1 MTLRRSLLAA
11 ASLAPSLA
19 ATLAA
24 TLSAPGIARA
34 QALPRVRFTLD
45 WAFQA
50 PNAFAIVA
58 RERGF
63 YREAGVD
70 VAIDRGQGS
79 GSVPVSLAAGTH
91 DIGYADLS
99 PTLRFLA
106 ENPTRDLV
114 AIAILHDRS
123 PLCVITRADG
133 PVRTPADLAGR
144 RLAAPDNDAA
154 RQLFPAFARAA
165 GLDAARVT
173 FLSVSPALREPM
185 FLRRE
190 VDGITAHIA
199 TAGIALQGLGLRPE
213 DQRVFMYNDH
223 GLDLYGGAILTTRAY
238 IARNPDVVRR
248 VVAASI
254 RGFLSQAADPA
265 GAMEILR
272 RVEPL
277 TDVALELARHR
288 LTMERLVVTDHVR
301 RNGISSVVPARLEK
315 SLEAVQ
321 QAFNLPPT
329 FQAAQLYTPE
339 FLPPAD
345 QLRLPATAT

>member
-1 MTLRRSLLAA
+1 MTLRRSLLL
-11 ASLAPSLA
+11 ASGLAPLA
-19 ATLAA
+19 LPALV
-24 TLSAPGIARA
+24 RA
-34 QALPRVRFTLD
+34 QPLPRVRFTLD

-63 YREAGVD
+63 YREAGVE

-79 GSVPVSLAAGTH
+79 GGVPVSLAAGTH
-91 DIGYADLS
+91 DVGYADLS

-106 ENPTRDLV
+106 ENPTRDII

-133 PVRTPADLAGR
+133 PVRTPADLVGR

-165 GLDAARVT
+165 GFDASRVT
-173 FLSVSPALREPM
+173 FLSVAPALREPM
-185 FLRRE
+185 FVRRE

-199 TAGIALQGLGLRPE
+199 TAGIALQGLGIRPQ

-238 IARNPDVVRR
+238 AERNPDVLRR
-248 VVAASI
+248 VVAASM
-254 RGFLSQAADPA
+254 RGFISQAADPN
-265 GAMEILR
+265 GAMDILK

-277 TDVALELARHR
+277 TDAPLELARHR
-288 LTMERLVVTDHVR
+288 LTMERLIVTDHVR
-301 RNGISSVVPARLEK
+301 RNGVSSVVPERLQK

-321 QAFNLPPT
+321 IAFNLP
-329 FQAAQLYTPE
+329 AALPASQVYTPDY
-339 FLPPAD
+339 LPPAE
-345 QLRLPATAT
+345 QLRLPASVL

>member
-1 MTLRRSLLAA
+1 MSLRRSLLLATGLA
-11 ASLAPSLA
+11 PLAAPSL
-19 ATLAA
+19 L
-24 TLSAPGIARA
+24 RA
-34 QALPRVRFTLD
+34 QPMPRVRFTLD

-50 PNAFAIVA
+50 PNAFPIVA

-79 GSVPVSLAAGTH
+79 GGVPVSLAAGTH
-91 DIGYADLS
+91 DVGYADLS

-106 ENPTRDLV
+106 ENPTRDV
-114 AIAILHDRS
+114 IAIAILHDRS

-133 PVRTPADLAGR
+133 PVRTPADLVGR

-165 GLDAARVT
+165 GFDASRVT
-173 FLSVSPALREPM
+173 FLSVAPALREPM
-185 FLRRE
+185 FVRRE

-199 TAGIALQGLGLRPE
+199 TAGMALQGLGIRPQ

-238 IARNPDVVRR
+238 AERNPDVLRR
-248 VVAASI
+248 VVAASM
-254 RGFLSQAADPA
+254 RGFISQAADPS
-265 GAMEILR
+265 GAMDILK

-277 TDVALELARHR
+277 TDAPLELARHR
-288 LTMERLVVTDHVR
+288 LTMERLIVTDHVR
-301 RNGISSVVPARLEK
+301 RNGISSVVPERLRT

-321 QAFNLPPT
+321 TAFNLP
-329 FQAAQLYTPE
+329 AALPASQVYTADY
-339 FLPPAD
+339 LPPAD
-345 QLRLPATAT
+345 QLRLPASAL

>member
-1 MTLRRSLLAA
+1 MTQRRSLLIATG
-11 ASLAPSLA
+11 LAPILGPLA
-19 ATLAA
+19 M
-24 TLSAPGIARA
+24 PGLVRA
-34 QALPRVRFTLD
+34 QAAPRVRFTLD

-79 GSVPVSLAAGTH
+79 GGVPVSLAAGTH
-91 DIGYADLS
+91 DVGYADLS
-99 PTLRFLA
+99 PTLRFLS
-106 ENPTRDLV
+106 ENPGRDII

-133 PVRTPADLAGR
+133 PIRTPADLVGR

-154 RQLFPAFARAA
+154 RQLFPAFARAVNI
-165 GLDAARVT
+165 DPARVN

-185 FLRRE
+185 LLRRE
-190 VDGITAHIA
+190 ADGITAHIA
-199 TAGIALQGLGLRPE
+199 TAGIALQGLGMRPE

-223 GLDLYGGAILTTRAY
+223 GLDLYGGAILTTRTYAE
-238 IARNPDVVRR
+238 RNPDVLRR
-248 VVAASI
+248 VVAASM
-254 RGFLSQAADPA
+254 RGFISQAADPN
-265 GAMEILR
+265 GAMDILK

-277 TDVALELARHR
+277 TDVPLELSRHR
-288 LTMERLVVTDHVR
+288 LTMERLIVTDHVR
-301 RNGISSVVPARLEK
+301 RNGISSVSMERLQK

-321 QAFNLPPT
+321 QAFNLSAALP
-329 FQAAQLYTPE
+329 AAQVYTPAY
-339 FLPPAD
+339 LPPAE
-345 QLRLPATAT
+345 QLRLPASAT

>member
-1 MTLRRSLLAA
+1 MTPRRSLLLA
-11 ASLAPSLA
+11 ASLVAPSLA
-19 ATLAA
+19 A
-24 TLSAPGIARA
+24 PGLVRA
-34 QALPRVRFTLD
+34 QALPRVRLTLD

-63 YREAGVD
+63 YREAGVE

-79 GSVPVSLAAGTH
+79 GGVPVALVAGSH

-106 ENPTRDLV
+106 ENPSRDV
-114 AIAILHDRS
+114 IAIAILHDRS

-133 PVRTPADLAGR
+133 PIRTPMDLAGR

-154 RQLFPAFARAA
+154 RQLFPAFARAT
-165 GLDAARVT
+165 GLDASRVN
-173 FLSVSPALREPM
+173 FVSVAPALREPM
-185 FLRRE
+185 LLRRE
-190 VDGITAHIA
+190 ADGITAHIA

-223 GLDLYGGAILTTRAY
+223 GLDLYGGAIMTTRAY
-238 IARNPDVVRR
+238 LERNPDVVRR

-254 RGFLSQAADPA
+254 RGFIAQAADPQA
-265 GAMEILR
+265 AMEIMR

-277 TDVALELARHR
+277 TDVPLELARHR

-301 RNGISSVVPARLEK
+301 ANGISSVVPERLQK

-321 QAFNLPPT
+321 LAFNLPN
-329 FQAAQLYTPE
+329 QLPASRVYTPD
-339 FLPPAD
+339 FLPPVE
-345 QLRLPATAT
+345 QRRLPASAT

>member
-1 MTLRRSLLAA
+1 MILRRSLLAA
-11 ASLAPSLA
+11 SGLASLAAPALA
-19 ATLAA
+19 QPA
-24 TLSAPGIARA
+24 
-34 QALPRVRFTLD
+34 PRVRFTLD

-79 GSVPVSLAAGTH
+79 GGVPVAIAAGTH

-106 ENPTRDLV
+106 ENPTRDII

-133 PVRTPADLAGR
+133 PVRTPADLVGR

-165 GLDAARVT
+165 GFDAARVN
-173 FLSVSPALREPM
+173 FLSVAPALREPM
-185 FLRRE
+185 FIRRE
-190 VDGITAHIA
+190 VEGITAHIA

-238 IARNPDVVRR
+238 AERNPDVVRR
-248 VVAASI
+248 VVAASM
-254 RGFLSQAADPA
+254 RGFISQAADPA

-277 TDVALELARHR
+277 TDVPLELARHR
-288 LTMERLVVTDHVR
+288 LTMERLIVTDHVR
-301 RNGISSVVPARLEK
+301 REGLSQVSMDRLQK

-321 QAFNLPPT
+321 QAFNLPGTLPAG
-329 FQAAQLYTPE
+329 QVYTPAY
-339 FLPPAD
+339 LPPAD
-345 QLRLPATAT
+345 QLRLPASAT

>member
-1 MTLRRSLLAA
+1 MTQRRSLLIATSLTLS
-11 ASLAPSLA
+11 SLALPNL
-19 ATLAA
+19 
-24 TLSAPGIARA
+24 ARA
-34 QALPRVRFTLD
+34 QATPRVRFTLD

-79 GSVPVSLAAGTH
+79 GGVPVALAAGTH
-91 DIGYADLS
+91 DVGYADLS
-99 PTLRFLA
+99 PTLRFLS
-106 ENPTRDLV
+106 ENPGRDV
-114 AIAILHDRS
+114 IAIAIVHDRS
-123 PLCVITRADG
+123 PLCIITRADG
-133 PVRTPADLAGR
+133 PVRTPADLVGR

-165 GLDAARVT
+165 NIDPARVN

-185 FLRRE
+185 LLRRE
-190 VDGITAHIA
+190 ADGITAHIA
-199 TAGIALQGLGLRPE
+199 TAAIALQGLGLRPE

-238 IARNPDVVRR
+238 AERNPDVLRR
-248 VVAASI
+248 VVAATM
-254 RGFLSQAADPA
+254 RGFIAQAADPQA
-265 GAMEILR
+265 AMDILK

-277 TDVALELARHR
+277 TDVPLELSRHR
-288 LTMERLVVTDHVR
+288 LTMERLVVTDQVR
-301 RNGISSVVPARLEK
+301 RNGLSQVSMERLQK

-321 QAFNLPPT
+321 QAFSLPAALP
-329 FQAAQLYTPE
+329 AAQVYTPAY
-339 FLPPAD
+339 LPPAD
-345 QLRLPATAT
+345 QLRLPASAL